1 VSFRP
6 SRFQIRRVRDS
17 SCGREKT
24 DEEEREKEDA
34 DVEGGPPELVGDKG
48 ESDSGASGMVRRAT
62 SFRQMSMRACL
73 EREMEGT
80 VSSTAAWLAMSIVSI
95 VSEDNLGFFFFFS
108 CLSLAQDVEV
118 SICFVNMLCGVETGR
133 QALSRPESSRWM
145 K

>member
-1 VSFRP
+1 
-6 SRFQIRRVRDS
+6 VRDS

-80 VSSTAAWLAMSIVSI
+80 VSSTAAAWLAMSIVSI
-95 VSEDNLGFFFFFS
+95 VSEDNLGGFFFFFS
-108 CLSLAQDVEV
+108 SLAFR
-118 SICFVNMLCGVETGR
+118 SLKM
-133 QALSRPESSRWM
+133 SR
-145 K
+145 